1 MADDYTLNV
10 RRFDP
15 SDRRLGR
22 HVVHDSR
29 SRRFAAPARDPKTLA
44 SVRHTVHIPVMD
56 QGDVGSCT
64 GHAGTNALASGDFWQ
79 AGQGAIA
86 GGEPHAYAVGLYSA
100 ATVLDPWP
108 GQYTPDD
115 TGSDGLSVAK
125 VLQQRGLISGYQHAL
140 SLSAALTGLAERVV
154 MIGSNWTSSMFTP
167 DSSGRITVGGSVEGG
182 HEYALDELD
191 VAGERVWLR
200 NSWSESWGIGGRA
213 WMVWDDLGQLLA
225 ADGDCTILVPRSEPA
240 PTPQPVPPKPARPK
254 EDVDLAEAFERW
266 MKTSAGPHYM
276 RERAAAWM
284 AVFKE

>member
-167 DSSGRITVGGSVEGG
+167 DSSGRITVGGS
-182 HEYALDELD
+182 
-191 VAGERVWLR
+191 
-200 NSWSESWGIGGRA
+200 GGRA